1 MLGRRGDRQADPM
14 HRARRGVTT
23 LTDGHGPLE
32 RASGDLRQGTVGP
45 GLGQG
50 PRLLAPP
57 TDAEAARLHR
67 LVLDGF
73 AAEIGPD
80 DRADMDRRELVEW
93 VDRLF
98 TRAMEIENV
107 TMPLAVQ
114 RDVMLRMVASL
125 EAPTDVA
132 PHSGPVPPVEPS
144 LSKIPPST
152 PSVAVGPDPFAE
164 LEMESGSPADT
175 ASRKAARDRVE
186 QARKVVAPILMD
198 RIDIGSVRDTPR
210 EELAKR
216 ITGLVGEIVAE
227 QKVQLNAVEQ
237 RELIRTLVDDMTG
250 LGPLEVLLADD
261 QVTDIMVNGPH
272 QIYVEKRGKLQ
283 MTDVAFRDQQHA
295 MNVATR
301 IVTRVGRRVDESS
314 PLVDA
319 RLEDGSRVNVI
330 MPPLAID
337 GVSISIRKFAK
348 YKLNIDQMVRQLNM
362 SAEMGTVLKIAAR
375 SRLNIL
381 ISGGTGSGKTT
392 LLNALSQMID
402 PGERIVTIEDA
413 AELKLQQP
421 HVVRLETRPANL
433 EGLGEITMR
442 DLLKNALRMRPDR
455 IILGEVRGAEAM
467 DVLQAMNTGHDG
479 SLCTLHANNPRE
491 TLTRLENM
499 TTMAGFNLPASA
511 IRTQISDAVDMIVQI
526 SRMRDGKRRVTQVVE
541 LVGREGDVI
550 TTQDLFKYEFDGED
564 NDGNL
569 VGRFVSS
576 RMRPHFLS
584 KASYFGLDKRLID
597 AMGCNG

>member
-1 MLGRRGDRQADPM
+1 
-14 HRARRGVTT
+14 
-23 LTDGHGPLE
+23 
-32 RASGDLRQGTVGP
+32 
-45 GLGQG
+45 
-50 PRLLAPP
+50 LAPP
-57 TDAEAARLHR
+57 NDAEAARLHA
-67 LVLDGF
+67 LVLEGF
-73 AAEIGPD
+73 EEEVPASEG
-80 DRADMDRRELVEW
+80 RQLDRRELIEM

-114 RDVMLRMVASL
+114 RDVMLRMVAAIESRL
-125 EAPTDVA
+125 GLDQNPAQSGGEAAVASHPTDTAQTVVRPNGGHA
-132 PHSGPVPPVEPS
+132 MSSPRPASLTELIDPLAEPS
-144 LSKIPPST
+144 E
-152 PSVAVGPDPFAE
+152 AE
-164 LEMESGSPADT
+164 TFDGEAGS
-175 ASRKAARDRVE
+175 RRAARQRVE
-186 QARKVVAPILMD
+186 DARKVVAPILMD

-210 EELAKR
+210 DELAKR
-216 ITGLVGEIVAE
+216 ITALVGEIVVE
-227 QKVQLNAVEQ
+227 QKVQLNALEQ
-237 RELIRTLVDDMTG
+237 RELVRTLVDDMTG
-250 LGPLEVLLADD
+250 LGPLEALIADD
-261 QVTDIMVNGPH
+261 LVTDIMVNGPH
-272 QIYVEKRGKLQ
+272 QIYVERKGKLQ
-283 MTDVAFRDQQHA
+283 LTDSAFRDQQHA

-348 YKLNIDQMVRQLNM
+348 NKLTLDQMVRQSNI
-362 SAEMGTVLKIAAR
+362 SPDMGTVLKIAAR

-433 EGLGEITMR
+433 EGLGEIGMR

-526 SRMRDGKRRVTQVVE
+526 SRMRDGKRRITQVVE

-550 TTQDLFKYEFDGED
+550 TTQELFKYEFDGED
-564 NDGNL
+564 QEGNL
-569 VGRFVSS
+569 MGRFVSS
-576 RMRPHFLS
+576 RLRPHFLT
-584 KASYFGLDKRLID
+584 KAAYYGLEKRLLD
-597 AMGCNG
+597 AMGCNA

>member
-1 MLGRRGDRQADPM
+1 MLGRRSDPLARVRRTGESP
-14 HRARRGVTT
+14 RAVA
-23 LTDGHGPLE
+23 E
-32 RASGDLRQGTVGP
+32 RVVAQPDGP
-45 GLGQG
+45 G
-50 PRLLAPP
+50 PRFLAPP
-57 TDAEAARLHR
+57 TDAEAARLHK
-67 LVLDGF
+67 LVVDALDRELP
-73 AAEIGPD
+73 AAERHD
-80 DRADMDRRELVEW
+80 LDRHELAGH

-107 TMPLAVQ
+107 TMPLSAQ
-114 RDVMLRMVASL
+114 RDVMLRIVAALDRSPS
-125 EAPTDVA
+125 APAV
-132 PHSGPVPPVEPS
+132 VEPRGPAPAIANDPTTPPRPA
-144 LSKIPPST
+144 IPDPA
-152 PSVAVGPDPFAE
+152 PDRGPEPGPDP
-164 LEMESGSPADT
+164 LADLDDGAT
-175 ASRKAARDRVE
+175 GNDGDSAGRRAARARVD
-186 QARKVVAPILMD
+186 QARDTVAPILMD
-198 RIDIGSVRDTPR
+198 RIDIGSVRDMAR

-216 ITGLVGEIVAE
+216 IGTLVGEIVVE
-227 QKVQLNAVEQ
+227 QKVQLNAQEQ

-250 LGPLEVLLADD
+250 LGPLELLLADD

-272 QIYVEKRGKLQ
+272 QIYVEKRGKLVL
-283 MTDVAFRDQQHA
+283 TDVAFRDQQHA

-301 IVTRVGRRVDESS
+301 IVTRVGRRVDESN

-348 YKLNIDQMVRQLNM
+348 NKLSIDQMIRQNNL
-362 SAEMGTVLKIAAR
+362 SPEMGTVLKIAAR

-433 EGLGEITMR
+433 EGLGQISMR

-499 TTMAGFNLPASA
+499 TSMAGFNLPAQA
-511 IRTQISDAVDMIVQI
+511 IRTQIADAVDLIIQV
-526 SRMRDGKRRVTQVVE
+526 SRMRDGKRRITQVVE
-541 LVGREGDVI
+541 IVGREGDVI
-550 TTQDLFKYEFDGED
+550 TTQELFKYEFEGED
-564 NDGNL
+564 NEGNL
-569 VGRFVSS
+569 LGRYTSTQL
-576 RMRPHFLS
+576 RPNFLP
-584 KASYFGLDKRLID
+584 KAAYYGLDKRLLD
-597 AMGCNG
+597 AMGCRS

>member
-1 MLGRRGDRQADPM
+1 MLGRRGTRQSDQI
-14 HRARRGVTT
+14 HRGRRGVAA
-23 LTDGHGPLE
+23 LTDGSGTLE
-32 RASGDLRQGTVGP
+32 RAPAAT
-45 GLGQG
+45 GQG

-67 LVLDGF
+67 LVLDCF
-73 AAEIGPD
+73 AAEIRPQ
-80 DRADMDRRELVEW
+80 DRADIDRRELVER

-107 TMPLAVQ
+107 TMPLGVQ

-125 EAPTDVA
+125 EAPTDPA
-132 PHSGPVPPVEPS
+132 PASEPVTFAELAQPPVIPGPAPS
-144 LSKIPPST
+144 PTSEER
-152 PSVAVGPDPFAE
+152 GPDPFAE
-164 LEMESGSPADT
+164 IGIEAGATADT

-186 QARKVVAPILMD
+186 QARKVVAPVLMD
-198 RIDIGSVRDTPR
+198 RIDIGSVRETQRDD
-210 EELAKR
+210 LAKR
-216 ITGLVGEIVAE
+216 ITVLVGEIVVE

-250 LGPLEVLLADD
+250 LGPLEALLADD

-272 QIYVEKRGKLQ
+272 QIYVERHGKLQ

-362 SAEMGTVLKIAAR
+362 SPEMGTVLKIAAR

-526 SRMRDGKRRVTQVVE
+526 SRMRDGKRRITQVVE

-569 VGRFVSS
+569 MGRFVSS
-576 RMRPHFLS
+576 RMRPHFLT
-584 KASYFGLDKRLID
+584 KAAYLGLEKRLID

>member
-1 MLGRRGDRQADPM
+1 MLRRRSAHQSDLIHRGRRVLAAQ
-14 HRARRGVTT
+14 
-23 LTDGHGPLE
+23 TDGFGMAE
-32 RASGDLRQGTVGP
+32 RTPASAT
-45 GLGQG
+45 QG

-57 TDAEAARLHR
+57 RDVEAARLHR

-73 AAEIGPD
+73 AAEVRPQ

-125 EAPTDVA
+125 EVPESPSALPEQASEPD
-132 PHSGPVPPVEPS
+132 PVRR
-144 LSKIPPST
+144 
-152 PSVAVGPDPFAE
+152 PSVPAPAPSALVNEGELDPFAE
-164 LEMESGSPADT
+164 TGSESATGGDVGT
-175 ASRKAARDRVE
+175 RKAARDRVE
-186 QARKVVAPILMD
+186 QARKVVAPVLMD
-198 RIDIGSVRDTPR
+198 RIDIGSVRETPR
-210 EELAKR
+210 DELAKR
-216 ITGLVGEIVAE
+216 ITVLVGEIVVE

-237 RELIRTLVDDMTG
+237 RELVRTLVDDMTG
-250 LGPLEVLLADD
+250 LGPLEALLADD

-272 QIYVEKRGKLQ
+272 QIYVEKHGKLQ

-362 SAEMGTVLKIAAR
+362 SPEMGTVLKIAAR

-526 SRMRDGKRRVTQVVE
+526 SRMRDGKRRITQVVE

-576 RMRPHFLS
+576 RMRPHFLA
-584 KASYFGLDKRLID
+584 KAAYFGLDKRLID